1 MFGVISKCW
10 KRIKW
15 KIRITFIK
23 VVYRNSIDL
32 KWSCRIAGSVKFR
45 INGRGKIVLGD
56 NVELR
61 ENVILNVT
69 NGGCIDIG
77 DRVFINDGCYINA
90 REKITIEEDTMLGQS
105 VKIYDHDHD
114 YRSDDRKINFKQSP
128 VVVRKN
134 VWICSN
140 VIVLKN
146 TEIGAESVVAA
157 GTVVRK
163 NIPENTMF
171 YEKKV
176 GYGEKRIV
184 KEL

>member
-1 MFGVISKCW
+1 MISKCW

>member
-1 MFGVISKCW
+1 M
-10 KRIKW
+10 
-15 KIRITFIK
+15 
-23 VVYRNSIDL
+23 L
-32 KWSCRIAGSVKFR
+32 
-45 INGRGKIVLGD
+45 
-56 NVELR
+56 
-61 ENVILNVT
+61 
-69 NGGCIDIG
+69 
-77 DRVFINDGCYINA
+77 YINA